1 MSDRQRAKNIE
12 GKSCICPRYL
22 VRVLTRKPDPSHSIA
37 SPNLALGAPTLQL
50 DEDSQSAC
58 LNLRPSVDEMLIQP
72 DFLLDSMN
80 MAAHMVPSTVA
91 SQSTQVMG
99 DTLLLDVDNM
109 APVMPQTFMG
119 YSNVAIAPQLDAIG
133 NVVAGTFDSGP
144 FHNDLSSNYTHPVHQ
159 YPYDES
165 MPSQLPTLQVPC
177 QPPPSPA
184 PRHHETVHGP
194 LPSALY
200 DEVTRFQAYIATV
213 LPSAS
218 RIAIETEGNDG
229 PRFVA
234 LDTLLGFVNHPGP

>member
-1 MSDRQRAKNIE
+1 MSGRQRAKNSE

-37 SPNLALGAPTLQL
+37 SPNLALSGPTSQL

-58 LNLRPSVDEMLIQP
+58 LNLRPSVDEMPIQP

-91 SQSTQVMG
+91 SQSTQAMD

-109 APVMPQTFMG
+109 APAMPQTFMG
-119 YSNVAIAPQLDAIG
+119 DSNVAIG
-133 NVVAGTFDSGP
+133 NFVAGTFDSGP
-144 FHNDLSSNYTHPVHQ
+144 RFHND
-159 YPYDES
+159 YDES

-177 QPPPSPA
+177 QPLPSPA
-184 PRHHETVHGP
+184 PRHHGTVHGP

-200 DEVTRFQAYIATV
+200 NEVTRFQAYIATV

-218 RIAIETEGNDG
+218 RIVIETEGNDG

-234 LDTLLGFVNHPGP
+234 LDTLLGFVNHPGPTQS